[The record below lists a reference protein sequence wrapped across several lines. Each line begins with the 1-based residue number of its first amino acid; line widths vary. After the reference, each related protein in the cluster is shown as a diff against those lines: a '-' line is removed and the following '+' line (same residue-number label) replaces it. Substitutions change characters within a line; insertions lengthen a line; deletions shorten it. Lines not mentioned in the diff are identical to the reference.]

1 MKEVNK
7 MGFDLHGMNPVVR
20 KGKVPV
26 EPEGLWSKDVSEK
39 KRNKYYDK
47 KWEFEENNPGA
58 YFRNNCWWWR
68 SLWDYVYNECNDI
81 LTEKDWESGHYND
94 GHIISEEKAV
104 QIGKRLNELIDSGK
118 AEAYVKS
125 HEQERKEAEEG
136 NKGLKCGD
144 DGYNWASSY
153 PLSLENIQSFA
164 VFCSESGGFDIC

>member
-1 MKEVNK
+1 

-20 KGKVPV
+20 KGKDPKS
-26 EPEGLWSKDVSEK
+26 PDNLWDLPEK
-39 KRNKYYDK
+39 KREKYFEK
-47 KWEFEENNPGA
+47 KWAFEDNNPGV

-68 SLWDYVYNECNDI
+68 SLWDYTYNECDDI

-94 GHIISEEKAV
+94 GHEISEKKAV
-104 QIGKRLNELIDSGK
+104 AIGKRLNEQIESGR

-144 DGYNWASSY
+144 EGYNWSESY
-153 PLSLENIQSFA
+153 PLSLENIQQFA
-164 VFCSESGGFDIC
+164 VFCSESGGFTIC

>member
-1 MKEVNK
+1 

-20 KGKVPV
+20 EGKDPKA
-26 EPEGLWSKDVSEK
+26 PDNLWDLPEK
-39 KRNKYYDK
+39 KREKYFEK
-47 KWEFEENNPGA
+47 KWEFEENNPGT

-68 SLWDYVYNECNDI
+68 SLWDYTYNECDDI

-94 GHIISEEKAV
+94 GHEISEKKAV
-104 QIGKRLNELIDSGK
+104 AIGKRLNEQIESGR

-144 DGYNWASSY
+144 EGYSWSSSY
-153 PLSLENIQSFA
+153 PLSLENIQQFA
-164 VFCSESGGFDIC
+164 VFCSESGGFTIS

>member
-1 MKEVNK
+1 

-68 SLWDYVYNECNDI
+68 SLWDYVYNECDDI
-81 LTEKDWESGHYND
+81 LTENDWNRGHYND
-94 GHIISEEKAV
+94 GHILSEEKAV
-104 QIGKRLNELIDSGK
+104 QIGKRLNELIESGK

>member
-1 MKEVNK
+1 
-7 MGFDLHGMNPVVR
+7 MGFDLHGINPVIR
-20 KGKVPV
+20 
-26 EPEGLWSKDVSEK
+26 EGEELQVLDDFWNLSEK
-39 KRNKYYDK
+39 EREEYFEK
-47 KWEFEENNPGA
+47 KDAFEEKNPGI
-58 YFRNNCWWWR
+58 YFRNNVWWWR
-68 SLWDYVYNECNDI
+68 SLWDYVYNECDDI
-81 LTEKDWESGHYND
+81 LTENDWNSGHYND

-104 QIGKRLNELIDSGK
+104 QLGKRLNELIESGK

-144 DGYNWASSY
+144 DGYNWSESY

>member
-1 MKEVNK
+1 
-7 MGFDLHGMNPVVR
+7 MGFDLHGMNPVIR
-20 KGKVPV
+20 
-26 EPEGLWSKDVSEK
+26 EGEDLKTPDNLWKLPKEKRQKYFEK
-39 KRNKYYDK
+39 K
-47 KWEFEENNPGA
+47 WAFEENNPGT

-68 SLWDYVYNECNDI
+68 SLWDYVYNECDDI
-81 LTEKDWESGHYND
+81 LTENDWNSGHYND

-104 QIGKRLNELIDSGK
+104 QIGKRLNELIESGK

-144 DGYNWASSY
+144 DGYNWSSSY